1 MPSESLLSTTTLTIR
16 DARPDDAPALA
27 ELKLA
32 TFRETFLEGFQVPY
46 PPRDLAIFEEES
58 YSLARVS
65 AELADP
71 THHTFVA
78 EAAGV
83 AERDGRLVAYAHIGP
98 CKLPHPDVAPGD
110 RELYQIYLRREA
122 QGGGLGRALLDRAL
136 AFMEPFGTPIWIG
149 VWEGNHRA
157 RAFYAGYG
165 FTVVGGYKFKVG
177 DWFDDELILRRGP
190 A

>member
-16 DARPDDAPALA
+16 DAQPGDAPALA

-78 EAAGV
+78 E
-83 AERDGRLVAYAHIGP
+83 RDGRLMAYVHIGP

-136 AFMEPFGTPIWIG
+136 AFMEHFGVPIWIG
-149 VWEGNHRA
+149 VWEGNDRA
-157 RAFYAGYG
+157 RAFYDAYG

-177 DWFDDELILRRGP
+177 AWFDDELILRRDP